1 MKVKLLTCLSGN
13 ETFQEIGDI
22 LEVDEKTAILM
33 IERGIA
39 SEVKTTKKKSDE
51 TNKNTTKKWWI
62 NKSWWV

>member
-51 TNKNTTKKWWI
+51 TNKNTTKK
-62 NKSWWV
+62 